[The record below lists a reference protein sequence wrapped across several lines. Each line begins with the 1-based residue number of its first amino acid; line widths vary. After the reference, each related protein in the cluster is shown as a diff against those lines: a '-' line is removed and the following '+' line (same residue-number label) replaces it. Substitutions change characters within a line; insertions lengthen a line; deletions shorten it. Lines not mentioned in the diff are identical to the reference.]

1 MEQQNLVFFAELL
14 KKVSYAHKE
23 YRSFGCS
30 INMYH
35 HEHKDCYWTIDF
47 EFNYGNSTYKTC
59 ILFYLAEFD
68 AKQILSEFDEVL
80 RKASLLL
87 KK

>member
-1 MEQQNLVFFAELL
+1 MTQENLIFFAELL
-14 KKVSYAHKE
+14 KKVSFAHKE

-30 INMYH
+30 IHMQHN
-35 HEHKDCYWTIDF
+35 EHKDYWTIDF

-68 AKQILSEFDEVL
+68 SKQILSEFDEVL